1 MVMEVLILADKSYVI
16 RLNNYNNTPAPW
28 INVISNDDFGFHVSE
43 VGSSYTW
50 CKNSRENKITTWSN
64 DWITDP
70 QGEALLL
77 RDEKIRKLFFYNPK
91 TN

>member
-1 MVMEVLILADKSYVI
+1 MAMEVLIKKDKSYVI
-16 RLNNYNNTPAPW
+16 RLDNYNNTPAPW

-70 QGEALLL
+70 QGEALFL
-77 RDEKIRKLFFYNPK
+77 RDEKSGNCFSITPK
-91 TN
+91 PH